1 MLKHYFTTALRN
13 FRKNQFYTLVN
24 ILGLSIGITCCLVVY
39 SIMRYE
45 LRFDSFHQKKESV
58 YRIVEHS
65 LGDYGVNYRGIIP
78 NAMGEALAHTAN
90 YGSQIIPMNG
100 PQSSTIEFDFEA
112 RHLVFKEDAI
122 LFTNSSFIKHLDF
135 NILRGAGSEA
145 LDEPFKIFL
154 TEKKAET
161 YFGSANPVGRI
172 VTVGE
177 YVDLEVAGVIEN
189 PPSYTNTP
197 FDMIISHKTMPSLYN
212 DYVKS
217 WEAYW
222 TASAYFV
229 KEDSESTSEVEE
241 KITHIAHQHVSEYE
255 KERTEYFLQPLSEV
269 HTDSRYEQTTT
280 YVSPKEVLIGF
291 VLLAVITLT
300 ASILNF
306 INLSTALAVQR
317 SKEVGIKKTLGSGKG
332 SLIAQFIGETA
343 IIVSIATLIAFTL
356 GQFLMLKLNELLAIV
371 RFDVSYDL
379 TVILFSLLLGIVVSL
394 LAGFYPAMI
403 ISGYNPITALKNQVT
418 LNQGAGKSFIR
429 KGLVVFQFVIAN
441 LLIIT
446 TVIVAAQ
453 MHYVKNKDLGF
464 NRENILS
471 IEFPKKVS
479 DKMPT
484 ILNEYRALNFVEKA
498 SWCMAAPQANVY
510 WGSGYSI
517 EGQETTEDMH
527 MNVKFIDEAYLDL
540 YGVPLLSGRNVEN
553 KFTSDSTMQLLVN
566 REFLKRANI
575 AIEDALGLEVKY
587 FGSWKGKIIGVVED
601 YHAESLQNKI
611 VPVMLSHMPGNMH
624 QINIQLNTHDLQTVL
639 PEIERIFREFAPK
652 AYFEARFINDMLV
665 QSYIVEN
672 LIYTVFQFF
681 VVLAILIGVFGL
693 YGLVSFMAAR
703 NRKSISIRKV
713 FGASISN
720 ILRAFSSDIAILMTL
735 AFIIAAPC
743 SYLLCREW
751 LNGFEYQISIS
762 AMYFLISFGITVFIT
777 ITTVGRKS
785 LSIAKANPI
794 DSLRYQ

>member
-45 LRFDSFHQKKESV
+45 LRFDSFHKKKESI
-58 YRIVEHS
+58 YRIVEHRLS
-65 LGDYGVNYRGIIP
+65 DYGIQYKGVLP
-78 NAMGEALAHTAN
+78 NAMGAELADAAHF
-90 YGSQIIPMNG
+90 GDQIIPMNG
-100 PQSSTIEFDFEA
+100 PQNGTIEFDFES
-112 RHLVFKEDAI
+112 RHLVFKEEAI
-122 LFTNSSFIKHLDF
+122 LFTNSNFLKHLDF
-135 NILRGAGSEA
+135 KIVRGATNEA

-154 TEKKAET
+154 TERKASQ
-161 YFGSANPVGRI
+161 YFGRENPIGRVLTI
-172 VTVGE
+172 NEFVE
-177 YVDLEVAGVIEN
+177 LEVVGVLEN

-197 FDMIISHKTMPSLYN
+197 FDMVISQQTMPMLFN

-217 WEAYW
+217 WDAYW

-229 KEDSESTSEVEE
+229 ANEGERFSEVE
-241 KITHIAHQHVSEYE
+241 KRMTAIAHQHFSSYVVD
-255 KERTEYFLQPLSEV
+255 RTSFHLQPLAEV
-269 HTDSRYEQTTT
+269 HTDSRYEQSVT
-280 YVSPKEVLIGF
+280 YVSPKEVVIGF

-306 INLSTALAVQR
+306 VNLSTALAVQR
-317 SKEVGIKKTLGSGKG
+317 SKEVGIKKTLGSGKRN
-332 SLIAQFIGETA
+332 LMAQFIGETA
-343 IIVSIATLIAFTL
+343 VIVTVATLIAFTI
-356 GQFLMLKLNELLAIV
+356 GQFLMLQLNALLSVV
-371 RFDVSYDL
+371 RFDVGYDL
-379 TVILFSLLLGIVVSL
+379 SVILFSIGLGVVVSF

-403 ISGYNPITALKNQVT
+403 ISGYNPIHALNNQVT

-464 NRENILS
+464 NRENVLTIG
-471 IEFPKKVS
+471 FPRKVS

-484 ILNEYRALNFVEKA
+484 ILNEYKALNFVEKA
-498 SWCMAAPQANVY
+498 SWCMAAPQANIY
-510 WGSGYSI
+510 WGSNYQI
-517 EGQETTEDMH
+517 EGTESSEDMH
-527 MNVKFIDEAYLDL
+527 MNIKFIDDQYLDL
-540 YGVPLLSGRNVEN
+540 YEVPLITGRNIAN
-553 KFTSDSTMQLLVN
+553 RYNSTEDMLILVN
-566 REFLKRANI
+566 REFLKRAGV
-575 AIEDALGLEVKY
+575 AIEEAVGLNVK
-587 FGSWKGKIIGVVED
+587 FNGNWKGEIIGVVED

-611 VPVMLSHMPGNMH
+611 VPVLLAHMPGNMN
-624 QINIQLNTHDLQTVL
+624 QINLQLNTNDFQAAL
-639 PEIERIFREFAPK
+639 PEMEKVFRQFAPK
-652 AYFEARFINDMLV
+652 AYFEARFVNDVLV
-665 QSYIVEN
+665 ESYIVEN

-681 VVLAILIGVFGL
+681 AVLAILIGVFGL

-713 FGASISN
+713 FGASITN
-720 ILRAFSSDIAILMTL
+720 ILRAFSSDIAILMTV

-743 SYLLCREW
+743 SYLLCQQW

-762 AMYFLISFGITVFIT
+762 AMYFLLSFGVTVLITL
-777 ITTVGRKS
+777 TTVGRKS

-794 DSLRYQ
+794 DALRYQ